1 MSSKYVIADVLLVK
15 ESVNEV
21 LVCNQSHKSV
31 IGCKHSLPA
40 LSGTDMKQNP
50 MHLQQFIFLGV
61 QHLGM
66 HSVHMLSTQ
75 KHISNLSL
83 HLLTFYL
90 CDAVTLCFIMY

>member
-1 MSSKYVIADVLLVK
+1 MLLEVMSSKYVIADVLLVK
-15 ESVNEV
+15 ESVNE
-21 LVCNQSHKSV
+21 CASV

-50 MHLQQFIFLGV
+50 MHLQQFVFLGV

-90 CDAVTLCFIMY
+90 CDVVTLCLIMY

>member
-1 MSSKYVIADVLLVK
+1 
-15 ESVNEV
+15 
-21 LVCNQSHKSV
+21 
-31 IGCKHSLPA
+31 
-40 LSGTDMKQNP
+40 MKQNP

-90 CDAVTLCFIMY
+90 CDVVTLCFIMY

>member
-15 ESVNEV
+15 ESVNE
-21 LVCNQSHKSV
+21 CASV

-40 LSGTDMKQNP
+40 LSGTD

-90 CDAVTLCFIMY
+90 CDVVTLCFITY